1 MGSIDY
7 LGRSEWNDFLREW
20 REFKNQSPLAN
31 SAIDRGALR
40 VLSAEGLIVEGS
52 QRVSGVLIVSGEETV
67 DGILRVTGTLI
78 VSGETE
84 ISGTTEITGPTTI
97 TGTFG
102 IDGDTTLSGTLTL
115 NGGEIVI
122 AGDTPIRL
130 GTNSAGLAV
139 MTFGSSEIRGADN
152 GIILD
157 PGTGAAITTGSSGV
171 RIFLLPDAPAGAT
184 PNVHINSL
192 GYLSVIR

>member
-1 MGSIDY
+1 MGAVDFV
-7 LGRSEWNDFLREW
+7 GRSEWNDFMREW
-20 REFKNQSPLAN
+20 RQFRNQSPLAN
-31 SAIDRGALR
+31 SAIDRGSLR

-67 DGILRVTGTLI
+67 DGTLRVSGTLI

-102 IDGDTTLSGTLTL
+102 IDGNTTLTGSLTVS
-115 NGGEIVI
+115 GGEIIV
-122 AGDTPIRL
+122 AGTTPIRL
-130 GTNSAGLAV
+130 GANGAGVATMAL
-139 MTFGSSEIRGADN
+139 GGSEIRGADN
-152 GIILD
+152 GIVLD
-157 PGTGAAITTGSSGV
+157 PGSGAAIATGSAGV
-171 RIFLLPDAPAGAT
+171 RIFLLPDAPTGAA
-184 PNVHINSL
+184 PNLHINSL